1 MPVCVYEGC
10 FSGSKRQDKEQIP
23 GVHVH
28 KFPKHPELRKK
39 WLQQTNKNVQH
50 TYIDKVGEYNI
61 RSPSGVFNVSPI
73 ESKKCCVKLFTGD
86 NKNVQNE
93 LGVEPLGDNI
103 LDISSNVLIERLQ
116 NDLEQCKKK
125 NEILLTEN
133 NKLRTT
139 VKTLKDRMNLEDN
152 RFESRFGKLLSNLFT
167 STQIKFL
174 LHPTKKICRWLPEDI
189 SSAITLRSVSPKAYR
204 YLRNKKGFPLPGLS
218 TLRSWAS
225 KFSVEPGLL
234 HGVLSLMKSKG
245 DTMETNDKLTILCF
259 DETYISKRICFD
271 KKNEQVLGPHKSV
284 QTVIARGLI
293 NNWKQPIYYNF
304 DERMTKEIL
313 NKIIEELSEVGFNV
327 VAIVSDSG
335 STNVGL
341 WKSLDISINN
351 TSFEHPKLNSR
362 IHVFADVPHLLKLA
376 RNHLLD
382 SGFILPNGKFIGKNI
397 LHEVLNL
404 NYGKDYKFAHKLS
417 ERHLFV
423 EGSGR
428 MNVRLAANVFSN
440 SVSKAI
446 AYCGEKNCPDKY
458 NWKEVII

>member
-10 FSGSKRQDKEQIP
+10 FSGSKRQDKKQIP
-23 GVHVH
+23 GVHLH
-28 KFPKHPELRKK
+28 TFPKHPELRQK
-39 WLQQTNKNVQH
+39 WLQQIQKGTTIKYVNFEKDVVCSLHFSAHHMKEKSYAQKVAGYSPVNNRRLKPDAIPLSVEGIDYDDIPYLRSPLVTTPSGVFSITHFEESSSNKNVQH
-50 TYIDKVGEYNI
+50 IYIDKVGEYI
-61 RSPSGVFNVSPI
+61 ISPSGIFTISPI
-73 ESKKCCVKLFTGD
+73 ENAGNKKCRVKLFTGD
-86 NKNVQNE
+86 NENVQHNE
-93 LGVEPLGDNI
+93 LGL
-103 LDISSNVLIERLQ
+103 
-116 NDLEQCKKK
+116 
-125 NEILLTEN
+125 
-133 NKLRTT
+133 
-139 VKTLKDRMNLEDN
+139 
-152 RFESRFGKLLSNLFT
+152 FYSRRHNGY
-167 STQIKFL
+167 QR
-174 LHPTKKICRWLPEDI
+174 KID
-189 SSAITLRSVSPKAYR
+189 
-204 YLRNKKGFPLPGLS
+204 
-218 TLRSWAS
+218 
-225 KFSVEPGLL
+225 
-234 HGVLSLMKSKG
+234 M
-245 DTMETNDKLTILCF
+245 LCF

-271 KKNEQVLGPHKSV
+271 KKNEQVIGPHKSV
-284 QTVIARGLI
+284 QTVIARGLT

-313 NKIIEELSEVGFNV
+313 YKIIEELSEIGFNV
-327 VAIVSDSG
+327 VGIVSDSG

-341 WKSLDISINN
+341 WKSLDISIDN
-351 TSFEHPKLNSR
+351 TSFEHPKTNAR

-397 LHEVLNL
+397 LHELLNI

-446 AYCGEKNCPDKY
+446 AYCGEKNYLDKY